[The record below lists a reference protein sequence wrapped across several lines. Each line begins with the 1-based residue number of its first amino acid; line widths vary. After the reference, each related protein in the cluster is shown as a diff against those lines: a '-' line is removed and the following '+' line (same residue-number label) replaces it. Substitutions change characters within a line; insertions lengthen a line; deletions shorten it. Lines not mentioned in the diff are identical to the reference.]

1 MLFNQ
6 ANDIPASQRIF
17 FRSQLMFSRFGT
29 LEGVKSAT
37 GSGINIFFSEM
48 NAVILNQ
55 VLYLNFQ
62 LCCFKR

>member
-1 MLFNQ
+1 
-6 ANDIPASQRIF
+6 
-17 FRSQLMFSRFGT
+17 MFSRFGT
-29 LEGVKSAT
+29 LERVKSAT